1 MKKYYLMLITTIVVW
16 GVDPV
21 INRYL
26 YNYYS
31 AAALASLGTFFSMIL
46 FIILASKN
54 FKMLDKRFFKIALPI
69 AFISALA
76 NVSQRIGLQY
86 TTPAC
91 YSFLERLCCVV
102 VPIMAFIL
110 TKKKPTILQA
120 LASIICLSGC
130 FILSGVNFSDLGS
143 IGIGNILCALAG
155 ILAGI
160 YITMLSVYGKDIN
173 LMLYMA
179 LYMVIYFLQS
189 LALAI
194 VLNFIKVGG
203 VPMEKFVF
211 CLNPKVLVFAIVFS
225 LFSIALCWL
234 LRTEATAHLNPAKTV
249 ILTPLS
255 SIIAGVVSV
264 VAGYDKFSSEFA
276 CGAIFIC
283 VAVILYEAGDVKQSI
298 EAGK

>member
-31 AAALASLGTFFSMIL
+31 AAVLSSIGTFFSMIV
-46 FIILASKN
+46 FIALAYKN
-54 FKMLDKRFFKIALPI
+54 FKYIDKKFFKIALPI

-76 NVSQRIGLQY
+76 NISQRIGLQY

-91 YSFLERLCCVV
+91 YSFLERLSCVV

-110 TKKKPTILQA
+110 TKKKPRISEIF
-120 LASIICLSGC
+120 ASIMCLAGC
-130 FILSGVNFSDLGS
+130 FVLSGVDFSDLSS

-160 YITMLSVYGKDIN
+160 YITMLAVYGKDIN
-173 LMLYMA
+173 LTLYMA

-189 LALAI
+189 LTLAI
-194 VLNFIKVGG
+194 VLNFVKIGG

-211 CLNPKVLVFAIVFS
+211 DFSPGVLIFTIAFS

-234 LRTEATAHLNPAKTV
+234 FRTQATAHLNPSRTV
-249 ILTPLS
+249 LLTPFS
-255 SIIAGVVSV
+255 SVIAGVVSV
-264 VAGYDKFSSEFA
+264 LAGYDKLSSAYVLGSVLIILAVF
-276 CGAIFIC
+276 IFEIGS
-283 VAVILYEAGDVKQSI
+283 IKKQ
-298 EAGK
+298 A

>member
-1 MKKYYLMLITTIVVW
+1 MKKYYLMLITTIIVW
-16 GVDPV
+16 GVDPIV
-21 INRYL
+21 NTYL

-46 FIILASKN
+46 FIVLAAKN

-76 NVSQRIGLQY
+76 NVSQRICLQY

-110 TKKKPTILQA
+110 TKKKPTVLQA
-120 LASIICLSGC
+120 LASVMYLAGC
-130 FILSGVNFSDLGS
+130 FVLSGVNFSDLSS

-155 ILAGI
+155 VLAGI

-179 LYMVIYFLQS
+179 LYMVVYFLQS

-211 CLNPKVLVFAIVFS
+211 EFSPVVLIFTVVFS

-234 LRTEATAHLNPAKTV
+234 LRTEATAHLNPSKTV
-249 ILTPLS
+249 LLTPFS

-264 VAGYDKFSSEFA
+264 LAGYDTFTPGYITGSILIILSVFIFEF
-276 CGAIFIC
+276 GS
-283 VAVILYEAGDVKQSI
+283 LKKQQ
-298 EAGK
+298 